1 MGRREKNI
9 VGLDIGSTKVCTLIA
24 TTDPSGA
31 SGLEPVGFGIA
42 ESKGVKKG
50 AIINLEAAVESIKKS
65 VSEAEARAGCEVDT
79 VYVGLAGPHIKS
91 FNSRGVTSIPT
102 RSREINSDDVRR
114 VIETA
119 RAVAIS
125 TDREIIHILPQ
136 EFTVDDQCGIGD
148 PLGMVG
154 TRLEVNVHI
163 VTSSTTAAQNII
175 TAVNR
180 SGLLVGDT
188 VLEPIAVGEAILSE
202 DEKELGSVLVDIG
215 GGKTNIAIYH
225 HGAVRH
231 TVVVP
236 LGGELFTND
245 IAVGLRTSIPEA
257 ERLKRE
263 QGCALGSMV
272 DGERVFEV
280 AGVGTRRPR
289 AIAQSLLTDILQ
301 PRAEEI
307 VHIVRNEIRSA
318 GYERQAGAGVVVTGG
333 GSMLQG
339 FVELAEEILDMP
351 VRVGTSAG
359 FGELLLE
366 EVQQERDTGQ
376 HAARVKMPPLMGPEF
391 ATVTGLVLYG
401 DRRRKM
407 HDFHEHPNWG
417 FKKLVSKFRSFL

>member
-24 TTDPSGA
+24 AVHENSNRGDVESGFEPI
-31 SGLEPVGFGIA
+31 GLGLA
-42 ESKGVKKG
+42 ESRGLKRG
-50 AIINLEAAVESIKKS
+50 AVVSIEATVVSIKKS
-65 VSEAEARAGCEVDT
+65 ISEAESMAGCEVEM
-79 VYVGLAGPHIKS
+79 VYVGLAGPHIRS

-119 RAVAIS
+119 RAIALS
-125 TDREIIHILPQ
+125 PDREIIHILPQ
-136 EFTVDDQCGIGD
+136 EFIVDDQQGIGD
-148 PLGMVG
+148 PIGMFG
-154 TRLEVNVHI
+154 TRLEANVHI
-163 VTSSTTAAQNII
+163 VTSSTTAAQNVV

-188 VLEPIAVGEAILSE
+188 VLEPIAIGEAILSE
-202 DEKELGSVLVDIG
+202 DEKELGCVLVDIG
-215 GGKTNIAIYH
+215 GGKTNLAIYH

-263 QGCALGSMV
+263 HACALASLTEG
-272 DGERVFEV
+272 DKVFEIV
-280 AGVGTRRPR
+280 GVGSRHTREV
-289 AIAQSLLTDILQ
+289 AQQVLNDIVQ

-307 VHIVRNEIRSA
+307 VHIVRNEIRTA
-318 GYERQAGAGVVVTGG
+318 GYERQAGAGVVLTGG
-333 GSMLQG
+333 GAMLRG
-339 FVELAEEILDMP
+339 LADLAEEILDLA
-351 VRVGTSAG
+351 VRVGAPAA
-359 FGELLLE
+359 FGESLLE
-366 EVQQERDTGQ
+366 KRPQ
-376 HAARVKMPPLMGPEF
+376 LMGPEF

-401 DRRRKM
+401 ERRRKT
-407 HDFHEHPNWG
+407 HDFHENSNSG
-417 FKKLVSKFRSFL
+417 LKKLVSKFRSFL

>member
-1 MGRREKNI
+1 MGRKEKHI

-24 TTDPSGA
+24 A
-31 SGLEPVGFGIA
+31 ARENGLEPIGLGIA
-42 ESKGVKKG
+42 ESKGIKKG
-50 AIINLEAAVESIKKS
+50 AVVNLEATVEAIRKS
-65 VSEAEARAGCEVDT
+65 VSEAESMAHCEVET

-102 RSREINSDDVRR
+102 RTREIDSEDVRR

-119 RAVAIS
+119 RAVALS
-125 TDREIIHILPQ
+125 PDREIIHILPQ
-136 EFTVDDQCGIGD
+136 EFMVDDQFGIGD

-180 SGLLVGDT
+180 SGHLVADT

-215 GGKTNIAIYH
+215 GGKTNVAVYH

-245 IAVGLRTSIPEA
+245 IAVGLRTTIPEA

-263 QGCALGSMV
+263 QGCSVSSMAQS
-272 DGERVFEV
+272 DAVFEF
-280 AGVGTRRPR
+280 VGMGSRQPR
-289 AIAQSLLTDILQ
+289 AIAQTVLTDIIQ

-307 VHIVRNEIRSA
+307 VHLVRNEIRNS
-318 GYERQAGAGVVVTGG
+318 GYERQAGAGVVLTGG
-333 GSMLQG
+333 GSMLRG
-339 FVELAEEILDMP
+339 FVELAEDILDLP
-351 VRVGTSAG
+351 VRIGTSTG
-359 FGELLLE
+359 FTESPLE
-366 EVQQERDTGQ
+366 N
-376 HAARVKMPPLMGPEF
+376 MPQLMAPEF
-391 ATVTGLVLYG
+391 ATATGLVLYG
-401 DRRRKM
+401 ERRRKT
-407 HDFHEHPNWG
+407 HDFHETSNSG
-417 FKKLVSKFRSFL
+417 LKKFVAKFRSFL